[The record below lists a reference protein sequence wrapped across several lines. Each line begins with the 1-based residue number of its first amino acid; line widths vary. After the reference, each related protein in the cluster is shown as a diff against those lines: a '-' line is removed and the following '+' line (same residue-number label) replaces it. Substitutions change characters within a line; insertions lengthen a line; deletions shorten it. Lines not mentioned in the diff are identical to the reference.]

1 MKPTLSD
8 LFVSGMIVFAILYV
22 SYGPPHSVCTRSH
35 TESYTAFV
43 LAGKVL
49 IPVPGT
55 RVVCDEY
62 TPG

>member
-1 MKPTLSD
+1 MNTTLSA
-8 LFVSGMIVFAILYV
+8 LFAVGMVVFAILYAN
-22 SYGPPHSVCTRSH
+22 YGPPRSVCTRSH

-43 LAGKVL
+43 LAGDVL